1 VASSARFGLVIPKV
15 YLETS
20 VVSYMTSRFSSDVVV
35 LAHQQLTRE
44 WWELRR
50 NEFELYTSEVVVA

>member
-1 VASSARFGLVIPKV
+1 VRAKV

-20 VVSYMTSRFSSDVVV
+20 VISYLTARAARDVVV

-50 NEFELYTSEVVVA
+50 GEFDLYTSEIVLAES